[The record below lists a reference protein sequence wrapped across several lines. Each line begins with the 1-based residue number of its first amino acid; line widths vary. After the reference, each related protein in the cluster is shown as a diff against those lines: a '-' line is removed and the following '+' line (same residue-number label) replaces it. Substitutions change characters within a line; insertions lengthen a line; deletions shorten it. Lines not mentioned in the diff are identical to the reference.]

1 MGSVSAA
8 LREEALG
15 VIFEL
20 TYGNGHEH
28 QVTIKRVEEGKFEM
42 VAMEPPEPHRLQVI
56 QGVSKTKDSEIDDK
70 GNLNETPNNNNNK
83 VVQSA
88 VTTKQLDA
96 IFKKMSEMQ
105 LKIES
110 LQGQVGQ
117 AGTCTT
123 LKDVKDTLAKMGESE
138 PEPEP
143 EPEAEAGTY
152 QCSVCKHIYNADND
166 GNGISFDELP
176 STWTCPQCGAAKS
189 AYKKMTRRL
198 GEDQWVH

>member
-56 QGVSKTKDSEIDDK
+56 QGVSKTKDSAVDDK
-70 GNLNETPNNNNNK
+70 GNLNENPNNEK
-83 VVQSA
+83 ETTVQSA

-96 IFKKMSEMQ
+96 I
-105 LKIES
+105 
-110 LQGQVGQ
+110 
-117 AGTCTT
+117 
-123 LKDVKDTLAKMGESE
+123 
-138 PEPEP
+138 
-143 EPEAEAGTY
+143 
-152 QCSVCKHIYNADND
+152 
-166 GNGISFDELP
+166 
-176 STWTCPQCGAAKS
+176 
-189 AYKKMTRRL
+189 YKKM
-198 GEDQWVH
+198 QK